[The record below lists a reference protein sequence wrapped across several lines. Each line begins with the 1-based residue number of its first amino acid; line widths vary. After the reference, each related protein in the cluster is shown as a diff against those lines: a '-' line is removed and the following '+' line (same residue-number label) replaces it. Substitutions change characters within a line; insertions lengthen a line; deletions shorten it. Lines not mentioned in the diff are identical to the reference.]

1 MKSNYKRIGDCI
13 RLVDERNVNLNVTT
27 LLGLSI
33 TKEFIPS
40 VANTIGTDF
49 KNYKII
55 RKKQFACSTMQVRRD
70 KKMPVAL
77 LQDYDEAIISAA
89 YPVFEVVD
97 TEMILPEYL
106 MMWFSRS
113 EFDREAC
120 FYAIGGV
127 RGSIEWEDF
136 CNMQLPVPSIDEQK
150 EIINKHKILLDRIKV
165 NNLFIQKLEET
176 VQTIYKQWFIDFEF
190 PNQLGNLYKSSG
202 GKMKFNPILNTEIPK
217 GWEVKSFTDVV
228 KVGGGGTPD
237 TTIDTYWNGGIPFF
251 TPGDVSESY
260 YCLETEKSVSKLGLR
275 NSSTKLYPKNTV
287 FVTAR
292 GTVGAI
298 ALAGTEMTMNQS
310 CYALM
315 GDNQYYIHQLTIATI
330 RSLKKQAS
338 GAVFNALIVKDF
350 AEQNVVHPPKDIEN
364 SFQDIVRGLYNAIY
378 LKVELNK
385 LLSSTV
391 KLLLS
396 KLATTRGKNIEIL

>member
-190 PNQLGNLYKSSG
+190 PNQLGNPYKSSG

-228 KVGGGGTPD
+228 KVGGGVHQIQLLILIGMVVFHFLLREMFPKVIIALRQKNLYLNWDYEIAVQNYIPKTP
-237 TTIDTYWNGGIPFF
+237 FLLQ
-251 TPGDVSESY
+251 
-260 YCLETEKSVSKLGLR
+260 LEGQLGL
-275 NSSTKLYPKNTV
+275 
-287 FVTAR
+287 
-292 GTVGAI
+292 
-298 ALAGTEMTMNQS
+298 
-310 CYALM
+310 
-315 GDNQYYIHQLTIATI
+315 
-330 RSLKKQAS
+330 
-338 GAVFNALIVKDF
+338 
-350 AEQNVVHPPKDIEN
+350 
-364 SFQDIVRGLYNAIY
+364 
-378 LKVELNK
+378 
-385 LLSSTV
+385 
-391 KLLLS
+391 
-396 KLATTRGKNIEIL
+396 